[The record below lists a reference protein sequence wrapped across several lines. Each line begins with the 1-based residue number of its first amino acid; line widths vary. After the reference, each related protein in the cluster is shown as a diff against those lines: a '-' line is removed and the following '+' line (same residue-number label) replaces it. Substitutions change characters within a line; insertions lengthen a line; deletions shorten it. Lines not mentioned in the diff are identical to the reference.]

1 MMDTYG
7 VITFGDW
14 LISVPGAVVYLV
26 ITIGLIVLT
35 RPKVLW
41 TEVSVLIAFNILW
54 LALGLS
60 FIVAG

>member
-1 MMDTYG
+1 MDSYG
-7 VITFGDW
+7 IMTLGDW
-14 LISVPGAVVYLV
+14 LISIPGAVVYLV

-35 RPKVLW
+35 RPKVWW

-60 FIVAG
+60 FIIAS